1 MLMLPC
7 GGLVAKK
14 RSHARDSVMP
24 TNEVWNA
31 GGQTLSRGLDHDELF
46 AERTQGER
54 MGNSNPV
61 VLSLVCLLPLFARYH
76 AQLDSNFPAV
86 VPRFALVL
94 YYCTPNNH
102 HMNLLLGENLYEK
115 RRRNRRSWT
124 QTSSIQARRLVLF
137 VVSYSV
143 ILSGQSVVDQI
154 RTVLFVTRRAA
165 VANYLLQQTV
175 PGGPRETVS
184 FTSDFMDVWIL
195 VQTPPD
201 SSRAQNRPSEQVLAH
216 RRRTIFV
223 L

>member
-1 MLMLPC
+1 M
-7 GGLVAKK
+7 
-14 RSHARDSVMP
+14 
-24 TNEVWNA
+24 
-31 GGQTLSRGLDHDELF
+31 
-46 AERTQGER
+46 
-54 MGNSNPV
+54 
-61 VLSLVCLLPLFARYH
+61 
-76 AQLDSNFPAV
+76 
-86 VPRFALVL
+86 
-94 YYCTPNNH
+94 
-102 HMNLLLGENLYEK
+102 
-115 RRRNRRSWT
+115 
-124 QTSSIQARRLVLF
+124 VLF

-201 SSRAQNRPSEQVLAH
+201 SSRAQNRPSEQFLAH
-216 RRRTIFV
+216 RRRTTFV